1 MPQRNSVSALLF
13 PTASEHCFST
23 LHYTVREVAPYIN
36 WIYYFHAWGMEPRFA
51 AIADVHNCPS
61 CRASWKASVPAEEQ
75 AKAREAAKLYDE
87 AKQLL
92 RQWADEPICH
102 AIFRLTDAYSEGDDI
117 IVDGGVRIPFL
128 RQQHVGRSGYTLCLS
143 DFIRGAHREDED
155 RQRTTDNRQPTT
167 NREQSSSL
175 ELPRCEGGL
184 TETTTGDSPLTID
197 RCPLSVVRCPLN
209 PTPTNDIANTIGLF
223 ATTVSQP
230 PLNAHLSSPNLD
242 YVDLKVQ
249 LSTLSDRLAEA
260 TAEKMHEEVRKHHWG
275 YAKDEQLTMRELH
288 EERFQGI
295 RPAVGYPSLPDQS
308 INFLIDELLPLSE
321 IGITLSENGA
331 MSPHCS
337 VSGLMFAHPKAHY
350 FSVGHISEE
359 QLLDYAR
366 RRGITPDQAKK
377 FLASMING

>member
-1 MPQRNSVSALLF
+1 MKVHLTYP
-13 PTASEHCFST
+13 
-23 LHYTVREVAPYIN
+23 VREVVPYIN

-51 AIADVHNCPS
+51 AIADIHDCPS
-61 CRASWKASVPAEEQ
+61 CRASWIASFPTAEQ
-75 AKAREAAKLYDE
+75 PKAREAAKLYDE

-102 AIFRLTDAYSEGDDI
+102 ALFLLADAYSEGDDI
-117 IVDGGVRIPFL
+117 IVDNRIRIPFL
-128 RQQHVGRSGYTLCLS
+128 RQQHVGRSGHTLCLS
-143 DFIRGAHREDED
+143 DFIRGDHREDED
-155 RQRTTDNRQPTT
+155 RQRTTD
-167 NREQSSSL
+167 
-175 ELPRCEGGL
+175 
-184 TETTTGDSPLTID
+184 
-197 RCPLSVVRCPLN
+197 
-209 PTPTNDIANTIGLF
+209 NTIGLF

-350 FSVGHISEE
+350 FSVGSISEE

-377 FLASMING
+377 FLAAILVQSHNCVK

>member
-1 MPQRNSVSALLF
+1 MKVHLTYS
-13 PTASEHCFST
+13 
-23 LHYTVREVAPYIN
+23 VREVAPYIN

-51 AIADVHNCPS
+51 AVTDIHDCPS
-61 CRASWKASVPAEEQ
+61 CRASWIASFPAEEQ
-75 AKAREAAKLYDE
+75 AKAREAMKLYDE
-87 AKQLL
+87 AVEQL
-92 RQWADEPICH
+92 RQWADKPICH
-102 AIFRLTDAYSEGDDI
+102 ALFLLADAYSEGDDI
-117 IVDGGVRIPFL
+117 IVGDKVRIPFL
-128 RQQHVGRSGYTLCLS
+128 RQQHVGKSGYTLCLS
-143 DFIRGAHREDED
+143 DFMKGARDD
-155 RQRTTDNRQPTT
+155 NGQQTTDNRRRMSDNRQQTT

-197 RCPLSVVRCPLN
+197 RCPLSVVRCPLS
-209 PTPTNDIANTIGLF
+209 PTQVYDIANTIGLF
-223 ATTVSQP
+223 ATTT
-230 PLNAHLSSPNLD
+230 SPFW
-242 YVDLKVQ
+242 VDEKGASLQ
-249 LSTLSDRLAEA
+249 FSTLSDRLAEA
-260 TAEKMHEEVRKHHWG
+260 TAEKMHEEVRKHYWG

-308 INFLIDELLPLSE
+308 INFLIGKLLPLSE

-331 MSPHCS
+331 MSPHSS

-350 FSVGHISEE
+350 FSVGSISEE

-366 RRGITPDQAKK
+366 RRGITPDLAKK

>member
-1 MPQRNSVSALLF
+1 MKVHLTYP
-13 PTASEHCFST
+13 
-23 LHYTVREVAPYIN
+23 VREVVPYIN

-51 AIADVHNCPS
+51 AVADIHDCPS
-61 CRASWKASVPAEEQ
+61 CRASWIASFPADEQ
-75 AKAREAAKLYDE
+75 AKAREAMKLYDE

-102 AIFRLTDAYSEGDDI
+102 ALFLLADAYSEGDNI
-117 IVDGGVRIPFL
+117 IVDNRIRIPFL

-143 DFIRGAHREDED
+143 DFMKGARDD
-155 RQRTTDNRQPTT
+155 NGQQTTDNRQRTTD
-167 NREQSSSL
+167 L
-175 ELPRCEGGL
+175 
-184 TETTTGDSPLTID
+184 
-197 RCPLSVVRCPLN
+197 
-209 PTPTNDIANTIGLF
+209 ANTIGIF
-223 ATTVSQP
+223 ATTT
-230 PLNAHLSSPNLD
+230 SPFW
-242 YVDLKVQ
+242 VDEKGASLQ
-249 LSTLSDRLAEA
+249 FSTLSDRLAEA

-308 INFLIDELLPLSE
+308 INFLIDELLNLSE

-331 MSPHCS
+331 MNPHCS

-350 FSVGHISEE
+350 FSVGSISEE

-377 FLASMING
+377 FLASLING

>member
-1 MPQRNSVSALLF
+1 MKVHLTYP
-13 PTASEHCFST
+13 
-23 LHYTVREVAPYIN
+23 VREVVPYIN

-51 AIADVHNCPS
+51 AVADIHDCPS
-61 CRASWKASVPAEEQ
+61 CRASWIASFSTAEQ
-75 AKAREAAKLYDE
+75 PKAREAAKLYDE

-92 RQWADEPICH
+92 RQWADESICH
-102 AIFRLTDAYSEGDDI
+102 ALFLLAEAYSEGDDI
-117 IVDGGVRIPFL
+117 IVDNRIRIPFL

-143 DFIRGAHREDED
+143 DFIKGARDDNGQQTTDKVSANERESSSLEFSQ
-155 RQRTTDNRQPTT
+155 RVQPKLNNIVVNGQRTTD
-167 NREQSSSL
+167 L
-175 ELPRCEGGL
+175 
-184 TETTTGDSPLTID
+184 
-197 RCPLSVVRCPLN
+197 
-209 PTPTNDIANTIGLF
+209 ANTIGIF
-223 ATTVSQP
+223 ATTT
-230 PLNAHLSSPNLD
+230 SPFW
-242 YVDLKVQ
+242 VDEKGASLQ
-249 LSTLSDRLAEA
+249 FSTLSDRLAEA

-350 FSVGHISEE
+350 FSVGSISEE
-359 QLLDYAR
+359 QLLDYAH

-377 FLASMING
+377 FLAAIINH